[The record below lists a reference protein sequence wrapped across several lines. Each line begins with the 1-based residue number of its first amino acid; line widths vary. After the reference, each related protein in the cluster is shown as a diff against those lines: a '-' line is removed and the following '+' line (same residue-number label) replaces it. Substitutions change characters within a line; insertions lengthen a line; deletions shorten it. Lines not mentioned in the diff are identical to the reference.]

1 MLRVGGPARLMLSS
15 RDPLARPRF
24 VCTVVEMHHTSA
36 CHNRTLRRD
45 VGAAR
50 RDPGPIPGNC
60 HTPAP
65 GFWRACERIV
75 QAPAPEHLIKSGLPT
90 EAMVASVLCSLCRS
104 R

>member
-36 CHNRTLRRD
+36 CQIALCEETSERLD
-45 VGAAR
+45 V
-50 RDPGPIPGNC
+50 IPAQYRVIVT
-60 HTPAP
+60 HRPRLA
-65 GFWRACERIV
+65 WRACERIV